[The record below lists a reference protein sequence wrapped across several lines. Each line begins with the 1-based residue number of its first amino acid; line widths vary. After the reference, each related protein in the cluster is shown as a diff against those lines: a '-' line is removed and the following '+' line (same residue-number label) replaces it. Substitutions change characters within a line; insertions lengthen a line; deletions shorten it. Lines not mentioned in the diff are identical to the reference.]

1 MLKYADPGEITGQ
14 VAPTR
19 PTNDTAVVHRVRYE
33 ATRNDTHISIRI
45 CVF

>member
-19 PTNDTAVVHRVRYE
+19 ATNDTAMVDRVRYE
-33 ATRNDTHISIRI
+33 ATRNDTHRSTYI